1 MWLSGNET
9 EATVSKILH
18 PARYAAVLPLQH
30 EKMGMTSNSVLI
42 NQNAE
47 IYSLV
52 LHWPPSL
59 RMANDQF
66 FDFCEANRELRIERT
81 AEGDC
86 EIMTPTGGATGW
98 RNSRLV
104 TQLTIWADLDG
115 SGVVFDSS
123 TGFFLPNGAIRSPD
137 VSWVKKNRLAVLTS
151 KQKKQFLPLC
161 PDFVL
166 ELRSPSDTINVLH
179 DKMQE
184 YMANGSSLGWLI
196 DPETKRVY
204 VYQANQP
211 VVNLDSPLS
220 LTADEVVTG
229 FKLELAKIW
238 DVGF

>member
-1 MWLSGNET
+1 
-9 EATVSKILH
+9 
-18 PARYAAVLPLQH
+18 
-30 EKMGMTSNSVLI
+30 MTLNSVLI

-47 IYSLV
+47 INALV

-59 RMANDQF
+59 RLGEDQF
-66 FDFCEANRELRIERT
+66 FDFCQANRELRIERT

-86 EIMTPTGGATGW
+86 EIMTPTGGATSW
-98 RNSRLV
+98 RNSKLV

-123 TGFFLPNGAIRSPD
+123 TGFTLPNGAIRSPD
-137 VSWVKKNRLAVLTS
+137 TSWVKKTRLEILTS

-161 PDFVL
+161 PDFVI
-166 ELRSPSDTINVLH
+166 ELRSPSDSTNDLQ

-184 YMANGSSLGWLI
+184 YIGNGVRLGWLI
-196 DPETKRVY
+196 DPETQRVY

-211 VVNLDSPLS
+211 ALKLDSPLS
-220 LTADEVVTG
+220 VTADQVVTG